1 MESAWKQCEA
11 LAHPQFNPL
20 RAVLFMIYITY
31 LPHVL
36 RIPMVFK
43 AQVCVMCIP
52 VCSSLYSA
60 QRSSRTPLGVIFPI
74 PLLLFQTSNQGY
86 YNNLHARTQT
96 DGRLDDR
103 PFGKAV
109 YRATSAHQNS
119 FEALIL
125 FSAACFAAHLAKVD
139 AGTASGLCGF
149 FLACRFLYVLL
160 YIGGTHAAIGV
171 ARSLVWVGGFA
182 ASLRLFGLALAK
194 MGL

>member
-1 MESAWKQCEA
+1 MCVLW
-11 LAHPQFNPL
+11 L
-20 RAVLFMIYITY
+20 RAFYYPTRRSWHPAARSHLPIT
-31 LPHVL
+31 HS
-36 RIPMVFK
+36 FH
-43 AQVCVMCIP
+43 
-52 VCSSLYSA
+52 S
-60 QRSSRTPLGVIFPI
+60 
-74 PLLLFQTSNQGY
+74 FQTPNQGY
-86 YNNLHARTQT
+86 YNNLHARKQT

-109 YRATSAHQNS
+109 FRATSAHQNS

-125 FSAACFAAHLAKVD
+125 FSSACFAAHLAKVH

-149 FLACRFLYVLL
+149 FLACRLLYVLL
-160 YIGGTHAAIGV
+160 YIGGMHAAIGV